1 MAARCASDGA
11 VVRTRSRQ
19 EAILH
24 EDTAAAPPPPPTSR
38 HHCPPPPLWSAH
50 TKRLGCSTNAAE
62 AGAILHEDAAA
73 TPGRCKNPV
82 EAGVTLHDDAGAPS
96 PGTRVCC
103 PPLLSV
109 CYVFFYVCPS
119 VLSCFFLF
127 VFIHVYM
134 FVLNCCMCT
143 GFLVEAGVLPFPLLV
158 LQRSFLQAPCLPA
171 RDRHDLPCPLEDY
184 VAPSS
189 LLEITSFILKSPC
202 PAE

>member
-1 MAARCASDGA
+1 MTPARPAPELVCAA
-11 VVRTRSRQ
+11 
-19 EAILH
+19 
-24 EDTAAAPPPPPTSR
+24 
-38 HHCPPPPLWSAH
+38 
-50 TKRLGCSTNAAE
+50 
-62 AGAILHEDAAA
+62 
-73 TPGRCKNPV
+73 
-82 EAGVTLHDDAGAPS
+82 
-96 PGTRVCC
+96 

-109 CYVFFYVCPS
+109 CYVFYVCPS

-189 LLEITSFILKSPC
+189 LLEITSFIHSSVTGESLPSLCKRPLLYAQFPVGLVS
-202 PAE
+202 AGQVSV